1 MLRKGWLKKAIWA
14 QIFEIR
20 QYNRYGKRDM
30 VARNMMA
37 LKLISFM
44 GLVITLL
51 VFAVSRFGL
60 EKWAFMWHYWVL
72 IPMYAAFLAFS
83 LIYGRQK
90 HKRYTVVQ
98 TAGVLF
104 FVAVVL
110 LLTLIDV
117 FYYPNE
123 PDELFV
129 FVIVLMPLFF
139 SIETWVISSIAVFGG
154 LLYCILAY
162 HFKAP
167 AVIQHDI
174 FSVSLGVVLS
184 LLVLGYHARIR
195 ANSFLVK
202 EKYKT
207 LSRMDLLTELLN
219 KKSYELWCQRLLEEC
234 EAGVP
239 CSLVIFDLDNFKHI
253 NDTYGHIMGDRV
265 LEIVGRSLSN
275 NFQSDCF
282 VGRIG
287 GDEFSAFTCSQKS
300 EELFKRR
307 AENVM
312 TEVMERAMK
321 ELRIN
326 VTMSM
331 GVSSQR
337 SGSINYMEMYF
348 DADRALYE
356 FKRSL
361 RSEKYVAA
369 SN

>member
-1 MLRKGWLKKAIWA
+1 MLRKSWLKKAIRA
-14 QIFEIR
+14 QISEIR
-20 QYNRYGKRDM
+20 EYNRYGKRDM
-30 VARNMMA
+30 VARNMVA
-37 LKLISFM
+37 LKLISFT

-51 VFAVSRFGL
+51 IFALSRLGL
-60 EKWAFMWHYWVL
+60 DKWAFMSHYWVL
-72 IPMYAAFLAFS
+72 IPMYTVFLTFS
-83 LIYGRQK
+83 FIYGRQK
-90 HKRYTVVQ
+90 HKSYTVVQ

-104 FVAVVL
+104 SLAL
-110 LLTLIDV
+110 SSLLTIIGV

-139 SIETWVISSIAVFGG
+139 SIESWVVASIAVYAG
-154 LLYCILAY
+154 LIYCVLAY
-162 HFKAP
+162 FFKAP

-174 FSVSLGVVLS
+174 FSVSVSVVLS
-184 LLVLGYHARIR
+184 LLVLGYHARVR

-219 KKSYELWCQRLLEEC
+219 KKSYELWCQRLLHEC
-234 EAGVP
+234 EYGMP
-239 CSLVIFDLDNFKHI
+239 CALVIFDLDNFKHI

-265 LEIVGRSLSN
+265 LEIVGRTLSN
-275 NFQSDCF
+275 NFHADCF
-282 VGRIG
+282 VGRVG
-287 GDEFSAFTCSQKS
+287 GDEFSAFTCSNKS
-300 EELFKRR
+300 GELFERR

-331 GVSSQR
+331 GISINR
-337 SGSINYMEMYF
+337 SGSIDYMEMYF
-348 DADRALYE
+348 DADKALYE
-356 FKRSL
+356 FKRSV
-361 RSEKYVAA
+361 RKEKWAVPD
-369 SN
+369 